1 MYIGTIRPV
10 ETRSVE
16 LTGHSL
22 AEIREQAGAATPEG
36 FHLVGAPVRMI
47 KGSTKLTA
55 TATFE
60 RRDGLRDIEAD
71 DRAALDA
78 QVPEGWRLVNLRKL

>member
-22 AEIREQAGAATPEG
+22 AEIREQARAATPEG
-36 FHLVGAPVRMI
+36 FHLVGAPVNMI

-55 TATFE
+55 TARFE

>member
-10 ETRSVE
+10 ESSTIE

-22 AEIREQAGAATPEG
+22 EEIREQANAATPEG
-36 FHLVGAPVRMI
+36 FHLVSAPVQMI
-47 KGSTKLTA
+47 KGSTELKA
-55 TATFE
+55 TATFH
-60 RRDGLRDIEAD
+60 RRDGGRDIEAD

>member
-10 ETRSVE
+10 ESSSTE

-22 AEIREQAGAATPEG
+22 AEIRDQARAATPDG
-36 FHLVGAPVRMI
+36 FHLVSAPVQMI
-47 KGSTKLTA
+47 KGSTELKA
-55 TATFE
+55 TATFR
-60 RRDGLRDIEAD
+60 RRDGQRDIEAD

-78 QVPEGWRLVNLRKL
+78 QVPDGWELVNLRKL